1 MWKHHTARSVYAR
14 KRVPLCKYERKYE
27 LLCGT
32 CQHHTAR
39 GLNEYRKYEL
49 LTCVSVIQRE
59 YPPHVPRVRGDCMCK
74 RHTAQGLHARER
86 VPRVRAD
93 RMYKNHIAQGL
104 YARKRVPQVRAVV
117 MCQHHTAPG

>member
-59 YPPHVPRVRGDCMCK
+59 YPPHVPRDEVIACVSVIQRKGCM
-74 RHTAQGLHARER
+74 RANEYREYELIGCIR
-86 VPRVRAD
+86 
-93 RMYKNHIAQGL
+93 II
-104 YARKRVPQVRAVV
+104 
-117 MCQHHTAPG
+117 

>member
-1 MWKHHTARSVYAR
+1 MIVNEYRKYELLECVSMRNEYRKDELFTCGKHHTARSVYAR

-49 LTCVSVIQRE
+49 FDMRQ
-59 YPPHVPRVRGDCMCK
+59 
-74 RHTAQGLHARER
+74 RHTAR
-86 VPRVRAD
+86 VPPTR
-93 RMYKNHIAQGL
+93 
-104 YARKRVPQVRAVV
+104 
-117 MCQHHTAPG
+117 TASTR